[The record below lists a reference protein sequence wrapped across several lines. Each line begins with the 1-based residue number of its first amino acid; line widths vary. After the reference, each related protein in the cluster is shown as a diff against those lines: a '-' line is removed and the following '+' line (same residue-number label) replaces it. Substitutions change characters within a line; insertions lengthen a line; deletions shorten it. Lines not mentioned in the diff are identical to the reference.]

1 MIQDVSRE
9 RDREGKEK
17 TQNGNV
23 TIDVQK
29 LGLEVLFSCIYRYIY
44 VCHSQHIEQMKYCV
58 LLYIFHLCF
67 L

>member
-29 LGLEVLFSCIYRYIY
+29 LGLEVPFF
-44 VCHSQHIEQMKYCV
+44 
-58 LLYIFHLCF
+58 LYI
-67 L
+67 